1 MHENAVCPFKMYG
14 HNISQVSTKKRDLGI
29 LWWDEQFL
37 LDYQAK
43 GWMVGRYE
51 LGAHVQSGE
60 RGHVPSPHLGRGGG
74 EGLAVG

>member
-1 MHENAVCPFKMYG
+1 MHENAVCPFKMYW
-14 HNISQVSTKKRDLGI
+14 HNTSQVSTKKRDLAI

-51 LGAHVQSGE
+51 LGEHVQSGE

-74 EGLAVG
+74 EGPAVG